1 MKPHFIKFQ
10 DDLQFEK
17 VSSFDGTMA
26 YAQNKRQQV
35 TNKQIYSLNLF
46 PIYEQLKARCHFSK
60 FSILMHSQFSFVF
73 FFKQHI
79 TIIVNRFALK
89 KKIFGGTSQSVFF
102 QLRRILWPR
111 YRRNLTFTKP
121 RLDNIVI
128 SYFENFV
135 RLL

>member
-1 MKPHFIKFQ
+1 
-10 DDLQFEK
+10 
-17 VSSFDGTMA
+17 MA

-89 KKIFGGTSQSVFF
+89 KKYLAGLHKVFSF
-102 QLRRILWPR
+102 NSAVFCGLGIEEIL
-111 YRRNLTFTKP
+111 
-121 RLDNIVI
+121 
-128 SYFENFV
+128 
-135 RLL
+135 LLQNHD